1 MKADS
6 RFYLFASGILS
17 AFFGF
22 MLPVIVSRKFS
33 GDSDELFL
41 FLAVL
46 NPIIMFLSFDQR
58 KHVLVGSTV
67 GVDKEWSLRLYSTII
82 WLSIALIASL
92 YTGVWVILSLSL
104 VKVFIAI
111 SELRLS
117 FLQRSGSYRSVLIY
131 RIFEGVIIFALW
143 FKPSLVILLFFVLTS
158 VVVNLP
164 IKDIFSVK
172 ENIKSVSNKIWLG
185 FQSAGVSVLTYIPVY
200 VITLINEPSISVSEY
215 SVQAGLM
222 SGFYM
227 LSSLHLSIYSDRLRE
242 LSIHEVYKFAIKLS
256 LFYLGILVV
265 GSVIIFK
272 LNLFYL
278 IYHENV
284 QYSAFFIFVS
294 SVVFLNILK
303 NVVYTIGFRRGK
315 AERMAK
321 YRVMIIGISALTVLL
336 SQFIGVY
343 ALIFIPSMSVIEFSI
358 LIRELR

>member
-1 MKADS
+1 MKANS
-6 RFYLFASGILS
+6 RFYLFASGIFS

-22 MLPVIVSRKFS
+22 MLPVIVSRRFS
-33 GDSDELFL
+33 GVSDELFL

-58 KHVLVGSTV
+58 KYVLVGSAV
-67 GVDKEWSLRLYSTII
+67 GIDKEWALRLYSTVI
-82 WLSIALIASL
+82 WLSVAILASL
-92 YTGVWVILSLSL
+92 YTGVWVILPLAF
-104 VKVFIAI
+104 VKVFITI
-111 SELRLS
+111 SELKLS
-117 FLQRSGSYRSVLIY
+117 FLQRSGSYLSVFIY
-131 RIFEGVIIFALW
+131 RILEGVIIFALW
-143 FKPSLVILLFFVLTS
+143 FKPSLVILLFLVLTT
-158 VVVNLP
+158 VVVNKP
-164 IKDIFSVK
+164 IKYIFNVK

-185 FQSAGVSVLTYIPVY
+185 FQSAGVSVSTYIPVY
-200 VITLINEPSISVSEY
+200 VITLINETSISVSEY

-222 SGFYM
+222 SGLYM
-227 LSSLHLSIYSDRLRE
+227 LSSLHLSVYSDRLRE
-242 LSIHEVYKFAIKLS
+242 LSISEVYKFAIKLS
-256 LFYLGILVV
+256 LFYFGLLII
-265 GSVIIFK
+265 GSVLIFE

-284 QYSAFFIFVS
+284 EYSAFFLFVL

-321 YRVMIIGISALTVLL
+321 YRVMIVGISALTILF

-343 ALIFIPSMSVIEFSI
+343 ALIFIPIMSVIELSV